1 MAWGKQKEQSP
12 PSTIGSVYPPSHF
25 YRPSANAVTELIP
38 KKYRQVL
45 PLIITL
51 VILGAVAWVCYLIY
65 LSLGK
70 IQAQARKQMGENIT
84 ITKDGMRVNVQGIE
98 AESYLDRTQNWV
110 VKAWELGSGSN
121 PNEHEEATKRK
132 RFAPGIHHLASA
144 WLTW

>member
-12 PSTIGSVYPPSHF
+12 PSTI
-25 YRPSANAVTELIP
+25 
-38 KKYRQVL
+38 RQVL

-70 IQAQARKQMGENIT
+70 IQAQARKQMGENVT

-98 AESYLDRTQNWV
+98 AESYLDRTQSWV

-132 RFAPGIHHLASA
+132 RFVPGIHPRASA